1 MTVPVDVAIQK
12 LYDCS
17 KELLFHLAQSGV
29 IRQYPAL
36 ASEINASLAAIEEF
50 CEVSDDD
57 LGVDTAPSNQLYS
70 EPTETEIAKA
80 VQQLPRSS
88 PTPTLQF
95 KRPEWNFKNSFD
107 DMKLFLDLYEGKPI
121 DGVTFKSDT
130 GTGVHHYH
138 YDPDNMTIDEHGV
151 LFLSDAFN
159 DSIDALDEYNVFMRL
174 KMKYETQ

>member
-1 MTVPVDVAIQK
+1 MTVPVDIAIQK

-29 IRQYPAL
+29 LRQYPAL
-36 ASEINASLAAIEEF
+36 ASEMNASLVAIEEF

-57 LGVDTAPSNQLYS
+57 MSVDTAPTNQLYS

-80 VQQLPRSS
+80 VQRLPR
-88 PTPTLQF
+88 TPVIPSVQI

-121 DGVTFKSDT
+121 DGITFLASPS
-130 GTGVHHYH
+130 VQVFR
-138 YDPDNMTIDEHGV
+138 YDAGHMTIDEHGV
-151 LFLSDAFN
+151 VFLSDALN
-159 DSIDALDEYNVFMRL
+159 DAIDALDEYNVFIRL

>member
-29 IRQYPAL
+29 LRQYPAL
-36 ASEINASLAAIEEF
+36 ASEMNTSLMAIEEF

-57 LGVDTAPSNQLYS
+57 MSVDTATPNQLYS
-70 EPTETEIAKA
+70 EPTETEITEA

-121 DGVTFKSDT
+121 DGVTFKNN
-130 GTGVHHYH
+130 TGVHHIH

-151 LFLSDAFN
+151 VFLSDALN
-159 DSIDALDEYNVFMRL
+159 DSIDALDEYNVFIRL
-174 KMKYETQ
+174 KMKYETR